1 FDVTTK
7 KAGVVMDNAERVLQE
22 LAEGLEVDDIVPG
35 LEDNDDAG
43 EDDDDLDGY
52 VDEYGALDDL
62 EKNDLDQDVYPVKK
76 VLLKLRKLAQTVTHS
91 STILLP
97 AWYALLDDLVLP
109 RKAIPRDV
117 RTRWNSTYRMLRF
130 CLDYREAIDQMTGE
144 RKLGL

>member
-1 FDVTTK
+1 MAITADNASPNDKMLDVLRELLVDFPGEANRGRCFDHVVNLCAKSILQLFDVTTK
-7 KAGVVMDNAERVLQE
+7 KAGVVMDDAERVLQE

-76 VLLKLRKLAQTVTHS
+76 VLLKVSNPMKTEF
-91 STILLP
+91 
-97 AWYALLDDLVLP
+97 
-109 RKAIPRDV
+109 
-117 RTRWNSTYRMLRF
+117 TYPL
-130 CLDYREAIDQMTGE
+130 C
-144 RKLGL
+144 